1 MQYLPPSLDPRYQAP
16 ASFFNRH
23 RDVCP
28 FQALLLCMFLS
39 CGLHAQDISPLL
51 FGQNYWLGEGDESR
65 TGYLHLL
72 WPRVREGGVQLI
84 RIGGNEYNIHPPS
97 LARWTAMVDSVQAI
111 GAEPLVQIP
120 AFFTDAQVTK
130 LVQRLNGK
138 ERKAVRYWSIG
149 NEPMLHDEYTLPQ
162 VHAYLLRIATALRAA
177 DPAVRILIS
186 DEAWLRAPVYEALCG
201 GDLDLTGKDAAGR
214 WLIDGFSFHSYPNG
228 EKFERSDV
236 TTTGVDKIR
245 NDVQKLVALLD
256 RANALH
262 GRTGEARLRWAL
274 TEVNV
279 TYANPNRDIEGI
291 GNPSFVAGQFM
302 AEIFG
307 IGMEYNALTIAPWAL
322 NEPDN
327 VKTDFGF
334 FGLPP
339 DFAPR
344 SSYYHAQMM
353 AEHLNG
359 RFMKTVSQDPLLKL
373 IGTRSGKRIAILILN
388 EDLEKSRS
396 FEVSLSLD
404 GSPLQADAGLK
415 ARLTGEIASQ
425 TSQVYV
431 LNSDGKIVE
440 RITYGL
446 AENLRYFPPQRKRF

>member
-1 MQYLPPSLDPRYQAP
+1 MQNLPPSL
-16 ASFFNRH
+16 ASARH
-23 RDVCP
+23 VSVSGRQYRSNTLP
-28 FQALLLCMFLS
+28 FCFLLLWTFLG
-39 CGLHAQDISPLL
+39 CGLHAQEISPLL
-51 FGQNYWLGEGDESR
+51 FGQNYWMGEGDESR

-72 WPRVREGGVQLI
+72 WPRVRECGVQLV

-97 LARWTAMVDSVQAI
+97 LVRWIAMVESVQAI

-120 AFFTDAQVTK
+120 AAFSDVQTAA
-130 LVQRLNGK
+130 LVQHLNANG
-138 ERKAVRYWSIG
+138 RKPVRYWSIG

-177 DPAVRILIS
+177 DPAARILIS
-186 DEAWLRAPVYEALCG
+186 DEAWMRAPVYEALCG
-201 GDLDLTGKDAAGR
+201 GDLDLTGKDAAGH

-228 EKFERSDV
+228 EKFERNDV
-236 TTTGVDKIR
+236 TTTGVEKIR
-245 NDVQKLVALLD
+245 NDVQRLVALLD
-256 RANALH
+256 RANVLH
-262 GRTGEARLRWAL
+262 GRTGDARLRWAL

-279 TYANPNRDIEGI
+279 TYANPNRDIDGI

-307 IGMEYNALTIAPWAL
+307 IGMEYNALTIAPWSI

-327 VKTDFGF
+327 IKTDFGF
-334 FGLPP
+334 LGLPP

-344 SSYYHAQMM
+344 SSYYHMQMM
-353 AEHLNG
+353 AEHLTG
-359 RFMKTVSQDPLLKL
+359 RFMKTVSPDPLLKL
-373 IGTRSGKRIAILILN
+373 IGTRSGKRIAILVLN

-396 FEVSLSLD
+396 FDLSLSLD

-415 ARLTGEIASQ
+415 AHLTGEIPGQ
-425 TSQVYV
+425 TSQIYV
-431 LNSDGKIVE
+431 LNPDGKIVE

-446 AENLRYFPPQRKRF
+446 AENLRYLPPQRKRF